1 MPELPEVETVRRGL
15 TNLVKGAIIR
25 KVEVPY
31 PKVVTSDL
39 TEFKSDLV
47 GRTIE
52 KIDRRGKYL
61 LFRFS
66 NNLTMVSHLRMEGQ
80 YSVEPEGAP
89 LRKHTEV
96 VFHLEDERQLFYNDT
111 RRFGRMTLV
120 KTGDELVTVSGLKD
134 LGPEPTEEDLKL
146 SYLKEIFN
154 RSHRMVKTF
163 LLDQSNIAGLGN
175 IYCDEVLWMSK
186 IHPETTTDKL
196 SDRKLSELRKNIIAE
211 INRATAHHGTT
222 VHSFSN
228 IFGETGQF
236 QNELQVYGRAKLPC
250 LRCGTTLEK
259 IKVGQRG
266 TTFCPKCQVKK
277 V

>member
-15 TNLVKGAIIR
+15 TNLVKGAKIE
-25 KVEVPY
+25 KVDVPY

-39 TEFKSDLV
+39 TDFKKELV
-47 GRTIE
+47 GTVIE

-61 LFRFS
+61 LFRLS
-66 NNLTMVSHLRMEGQ
+66 NQATIVSHLRMEGQ
-80 YSVEPEGAP
+80 YSVEPEGANYH
-89 LRKHTEV
+89 KHTEV
-96 VFHLEDERQLFYNDT
+96 AFHLADDRQLFYNDT

-120 KTGDELVTVSGLKD
+120 KTGSEKQDVSGLKN
-134 LGPEPTEEDLKL
+134 LGPEPTEEDLHLDYMK
-146 SYLKEIFN
+146 KIFGK
-154 RSHRMVKTF
+154 SHRVVKSF

-175 IYCDEVLWMSK
+175 IYADEVLWMSR

-196 SDRKLSELRKNIIAE
+196 STRKLGELRRNIIKE
-211 INRATAHHGTT
+211 IDRATAHHGTT

-228 IFGETGQF
+228 IYGETGHF

-250 LRCGTTLEK
+250 LRCGTTLKK

-266 TTFCPKCQVKK
+266 TTFCPKCQIKK
-277 V
+277 